1 MSTAEKL
8 YEKAR
13 ALPEPTQA
21 ALLQLIESL
30 AVKPAPVMPAVAPP
44 AVAPRAGSAKGLL
57 TIAPDFDAPLEDFKP
72 FTE

>member
-30 AVKPAPVMPAVAPP
+30 AVKPAPVMPAVAP
-44 AVAPRAGSAKGLL
+44 RAGSAKGLL

>member
-8 YEKAR
+8 YERAR

-30 AVKPAPVMPAVAPP
+30 AVKPSPVVPP
-44 AVAPRAGSAKGLL
+44 VAPRAGSAKGLL